1 MRNNNFFMKNIL
13 VTIVTLLCLV
23 VGTVTVVQQ
32 SCKIVKVGANLMVLN
47 DNASFYNESSRKT
60 DEMTEEYLRNQAE
73 REKFYQSEDT
83 VTRVFSNL
91 PTFTKLLVWI
101 LALAAIPFV
110 PIIVFFH
117 ILRKIYVMRRRMQR
131 AKRKARN
138 QPQRHQNTYCRSV

>member
-1 MRNNNFFMKNIL
+1 MRNKIFMKNIL

-32 SCKIVKVGANLMVLN
+32 SCKIVKVGANLMVLH
-47 DNASFYNESSRKT
+47 DNANSYNKSEKKT
-60 DEMTEEYLRNQAE
+60 DKMTEEFIVNQIK

-83 VTRVFSNL
+83 VTRVYSNL
-91 PTFTKLLVWI
+91 PTVTKLLVWI

-117 ILRKIYVMRRRMQR
+117 IVGRIYVIRRRMQR
-131 AKRKARN
+131 AKRKTRS
-138 QPQRHQNTYCRSV
+138 QPQKRNTYCKSV